1 MAIKRIPIKNQAQ
14 RDMLLQR
21 VAAGT
26 PQENIDNISVGE
38 QAEFNSEMYTI
49 AGVRSVQA
57 DGAYDRLLLDLLA
70 PDLSHVYTGVPADQ
84 VTVPTQT
91 TANMREGDEG
101 FPGVETGSHDPL
113 FEGVMD
119 LLLGEGQDEY
129 TRRALGMMPA
139 DDTSTEED
147 AE

>member
-21 VAAGT
+21 VAAAT

-49 AGVRSVQA
+49 AGVRSIQA
-57 DGAYDRLLLDLLA
+57 DGAYDMLLLDLLA

-84 VTVPTQT
+84 VTIPTQT
-91 TANMREGDEG
+91 TANMREGDES
-101 FPGVETGSHDPL
+101 FPVNETGSHDPL
-113 FEGVMD
+113 FDNVMGI
-119 LLLGEGQDEY
+119 LIGEDQDEY
-129 TRRALGMMPA
+129 TRRALGIV
-139 DDTSTEED
+139 DTEE
-147 AE
+147 